1 VADRPPLGGTQRTL
15 LYVGLGAVAVYLLAR
30 RDVIEREDLIFLAVL
45 IPSVILHEVS
55 HGAVAL
61 VFGDET
67 AKKAGRLTL
76 NPISHVD
83 PFGTLILP
91 AILIL
96 AGAQPFGWAKPVP
109 VTVSN
114 LRSPRNHNVL
124 VALVGPAVNVVLA
137 LGAAF
142 VVRSAVLVVGGS
154 EVFVRDDSLYLE
166 VLLYF
171 GLVNVVLATFNLLPV
186 PPLDG
191 SAVVERLLPARMWPS
206 YLKFRQYSIFLLF
219 GLVFLLPD
227 LLNSIFEPATD
238 LWFRLL

>member
-1 VADRPPLGGTQRTL
+1 MADRPPLGGTQRRL
-15 LYVGLGAVAVYLLAR
+15 LYVGLGAVAFYLLTR
-30 RDVIEREDLIFLAVL
+30 RDVIERADLIFLAVL

-61 VFGDET
+61 AFGDDT

-137 LGAAF
+137 LVAAF

-154 EVFVRDDSLYLE
+154 VFVRNDSLYLE

-191 SAVVERLLPARMWPS
+191 SAVVERLLPARMWPR

-227 LLNSIFEPATD
+227 LLNSIFEPATR